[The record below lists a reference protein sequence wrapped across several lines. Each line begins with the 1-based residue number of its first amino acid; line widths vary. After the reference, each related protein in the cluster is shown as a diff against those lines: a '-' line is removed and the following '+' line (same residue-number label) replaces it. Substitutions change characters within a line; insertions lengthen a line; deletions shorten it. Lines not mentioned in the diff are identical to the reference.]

1 MHAWALLTALG
12 SLWCF
17 AVAIPRFHDTNDHDP
32 YGNKCPLSE
41 RNGVE
46 CPRLC
51 VTNTGLCPPVLAPV
65 CPLGE
70 TYCPDGTCR
79 ASCTEAT
86 NICMC
91 GQSVADV
98 GRELYPCARQDPI
111 SISHYDPHRKEEL
124 VAEQCAAA
132 WNATNKRSRW
142 TRANNSTVPVYWEDS
157 MTADQVWLQ
166 CPEPAPRQLHF
177 NEPMFIIF
185 YSLLGAQIS
194 LLVFWALRRSTLSLK
209 KPRGPVTTHSEIVS
223 EKDTSSLAS
232 DKSFKVATHT
242 IYSTNK
248 DSESVETTA
257 APGLTIKGFRRSFL
271 GTAILIT
278 VLLTTLGW
286 LVLLGVIVSDY
297 YGAFDGESYAVF
309 ANSQLSSKI
318 FVVVWHF
325 AVVWFLAL
333 NLSEPRVSNFFR
345 LPCPLHQ
352 AHFVQIEKI
361 KDQVIMIQSRSRWL
375 KELRIWERRLQ
386 RITGHGVMVK
396 TATVM
401 QTATT
406 RQSYFEFQCTRYVYH
421 PQHDQFL
428 PCQLTVGA
436 THADLVAQRHGITS
450 GTAARRQDAIGPNFI
465 HVAVPNF
472 ARALLEEFL
481 GFFYLYQMMCL
492 WVWYYFNYYYMGV
505 EQTAV
510 ILLSALV
517 KVIIRLRSERRVKQ
531 MAEYHSECQVL
542 RDHQW
547 VTMCTVDLVP
557 GDVVALTA
565 NTQIPCD
572 GALLWGELVVDESS
586 LTGEAMP
593 IRKFP
598 LKDDQSA
605 YQRLGTSRA
614 SALFDGTRVLQT
626 MPGNGEPIPKNV
638 DAPAGM
644 LVTATR
650 TSTDKGQL
658 VQKILFPTAYSFIF
672 NEQLKLVILILLA
685 WGGVCFAIVYWFLG
699 GDISTWFYGI
709 FTISFIMSPLL
720 PAMLVVGQSVAASRL
735 RAKRIYCVDLPRIMI
750 AGKVHVFC
758 FDKTGTLTKEGLE
771 FYGLQATESHALPLL
786 QVTSAASV
794 VTTAKR
800 RETEWRFGP
809 RREQVTEVSDLWQM
823 GLASCHTVTKVNG
836 TLAGNPVDIELFTA
850 TQWSLAE
857 QPVSS
862 RFLDTLFAPTSSTND
877 TQGLPTSSLLA
888 QVHVLKRFEFVHARA
903 SMSVAVLDPR
913 TQHVHIFVKGSFEK
927 LRDYARP
934 DSIPYHYDSVTAAW
948 AKEGCYVLAMGHRD
962 LGPLDQLLNLDELT
976 RNDLERDL
984 TLLGLVLFKNKLKSD
999 TTEAIREL
1007 RDGNTR
1013 TVMITGDTAL
1023 TGVYIA
1029 RACDML
1035 PAGVP
1040 VALADVGA
1048 DNKVY
1053 WVDVDSDSPVP
1064 DIEAWLTTPTT
1075 VRPELAVTGRA
1086 FDALV
1091 AEGFVQRYLDY
1102 IRIFARMTPD
1112 GKVQCIQLHMQRY
1125 ITAMCGDGGND
1136 CGALRA
1142 AHVGLALSESE
1153 ASIVSPF
1160 SSSHR
1165 SVMSYVELL
1174 RQGRTA
1180 LATSFAA
1187 YKFIILYGETMAWL
1201 GLLQYYFSVIVPQAA
1216 WILIDG
1222 FITVGLS
1229 CAITQAKTRDRLAP
1243 RRPTA
1248 RLLGPQTLASAIGQV
1263 LINLVFLIGSIGM
1276 LFRQPWF
1283 RCNEFDAADVDAA
1296 QWWLLGD
1303 NYEAEII
1310 ALTVLY
1316 QFVNAAA
1323 VFNFGYYFRKPW
1335 WTNYIMVVL
1344 YSGFMATIMVLTLM
1358 DPNPFS
1364 CLFRINCGTPSV
1376 LVQLGY
1382 PEPTWSIAEYNSP
1395 LGHNVLPRSYR
1406 WQLWGLCLANCA
1418 ANLIYEYVFVL
1429 GPMGR
1434 YLKRRFGKPD
1444 KSLVL

>member
-1 MHAWALLTALG
+1 MHIWALLTTLG
-12 SLWCF
+12 SFWCLV
-17 AVAIPRFHDTNDHDP
+17 VAIPRFHDINDHDP

-51 VTNTGLCPPVLAPV
+51 VTDTDLCPPELAPV
-65 CPLGE
+65 CPPGE
-70 TYCPDGTCR
+70 TYCLDGTCR
-79 ASCTEAT
+79 ASCMEAT
-86 NICMC
+86 NMCMC

-98 GRELYPCARQDPI
+98 GRELYPCASQDPI
-111 SISHYDPHRKEEL
+111 SIPQYDPHHKEEM
-124 VAEQCAAA
+124 VAEHCAAA
-132 WNATNKRSRW
+132 WQPTNQRSRW
-142 TRANNSTVPVYWEDS
+142 TRADNSSVPVYWGDS
-157 MTADQVWLQ
+157 LTVDQVWLQ
-166 CPEPAPRQLHF
+166 CPEPAPRQLQF
-177 NEPMFIIF
+177 NEPMFIVF

-194 LLVFWALRRSTLSLK
+194 LLVFWALRRSMFSMK
-209 KPRGPVTTHSEIVS
+209 EPRRPVTAHCEVAS
-223 EKDTSSLAS
+223 EKDASSFAS
-232 DKSFKVATHT
+232 DKSFKVATHNVYT
-242 IYSTNK
+242 T
-248 DSESVETTA
+248 DQDGEMVETMAT
-257 APGLTIKGFRRSFL
+257 PGLTIKGFRRSFL
-271 GTAILIT
+271 GTAILVT

-297 YGAFDGESYAVF
+297 YGAFDGESYSVF
-309 ANSQLSSKI
+309 ANSQLSSKV

-352 AHFVQIEKI
+352 ARFVQIEKV

-386 RITGHGVMVK
+386 RITGHGVVVK
-396 TATVM
+396 TAQIA

-406 RQSYFEFQCTRYVYH
+406 HQNYFEFQCTRYVYH

-428 PCQLTVGA
+428 PCQLTVGD
-436 THADLVAQRHGITS
+436 THAGLFAQRHGIS
-450 GTAARRQDAIGPNFI
+450 SDTAARRQDAIGPNFI

-531 MAEYHSECQVL
+531 MAEYRNECQVL
-542 RDHQW
+542 RDDQW
-547 VTMCTVDLVP
+547 VAMHTVDLVP

-572 GALLWGELVVDESS
+572 GALLWGELIVDESS

-605 YQRLGTSRA
+605 YQRLGTSRTN
-614 SALFDGTRVLQT
+614 ALSDGTRVLQT
-626 MPGNGEPIPKNV
+626 MPGHGGPIPNNA
-638 DAPAGM
+638 DASAGM
-644 LVTATR
+644 LVTTTR
-650 TSTDKGQL
+650 TNTDKGQL

-672 NEQLKLVILILLA
+672 NEQLKLVILILLL
-685 WGGVCFAIVYWFLG
+685 WGGICFAIVYWFLG
-699 GDISTWFYGI
+699 EDISTWFYGI

-735 RAKRIYCVDLPRIMI
+735 RAKHIYCVDLPRIMI

-771 FYGLQATESHALPLL
+771 FYGLQATESHTLPEPTGSFVAL
-786 QVTSAASV
+786 
-794 VTTAKR
+794 AKA
-800 RETEWRFGP
+800 EVKNKDLRFGP
-809 RREQVTEVSDLWQM
+809 RCEHVANVDNLWQM
-823 GLASCHTVTKVNG
+823 GLASCHSVTKVND
-836 TLAGNPVDIELFTA
+836 TLIGNPVDIELFTA
-850 TQWSLAE
+850 TQWSLSE
-857 QPVSS
+857 KPESS
-862 RFLDTLFAPTSSTND
+862 AFLDTLVAPTCDNQALQT
-877 TQGLPTSSLLA
+877 

-903 SMSVAVLDPR
+903 SMSVAVLDPH

-927 LRDYARP
+927 LKDYARA
-934 DSIPYHYDSVTAAW
+934 DSVPYHYDSVTAAW

-962 LGPLDQLLNLDELT
+962 LGPLDQLSNLDELT
-976 RNDLERDL
+976 RDDLESNL

-1007 RDGNTR
+1007 REGNTR

-1029 RACDML
+1029 RACEML

-1040 VALADVGA
+1040 VALADVDDDG
-1048 DNKVY
+1048 KVH

-1064 DIEAWLTTPTT
+1064 DIEAWLTEPTNL
-1075 VRPELAVTGRA
+1075 RPELAVTGRA
-1086 FDALV
+1086 FGVLV
-1091 AEGFVQRYLDY
+1091 TEGFVQRYLDH

-1165 SVMSYVELL
+1165 SVMSCVELL

-1180 LATSFAA
+1180 LVTSFAA

-1276 LFRQPWF
+1276 LFQQPWY

-1323 VFNFGYYFRKPW
+1323 VFNFGYYFRKSW

-1344 YSGFMATIMVLTLM
+1344 YSGFMVTIMVLTLM

-1382 PEPTWSIAEYNSP
+1382 PEPTWHIAEYNSP

-1418 ANLIYEYVFVL
+1418 VNLIYEYVFVL
-1429 GPMGR
+1429 GPVGR

-1444 KSLVL
+1444 RTLAL